1 MNQRLWRCLMV
12 KTANAISDKK
22 PPEMDDIFCKYG
34 KAYIESHPMPLE
46 HYKIMNSIVVCRT
59 AALGG
64 HVEVCDACGKTQNSY
79 NSCRNRHCPK
89 CQALTKARWIEARQ
103 AELLPISYFH
113 NVFTLPH
120 ELNLITLS
128 NKKIMLNILFRAVSA
143 TLKEFAKNPTR
154 YKEGGKIGFTAVLH
168 TWDQKLRDH
177 FHLHCVIPAGY
188 ISDDG
193 ERWIHS
199 KKKFLFPVKA
209 LSKVFRGKFMELMEE
224 TFQHNNL
231 IFPGKT
237 ADIGTNAGFRKL
249 KNQLFSKGW
258 VVYSKQPFGGP
269 EQVLEYLGRY
279 VHRVAISNNRILDME
294 NNTVAFSYKD
304 RKNND
309 VQKTMAL
316 DANEFIRRFLLHALP
331 KRFMRIRHCGFLA
344 NRCKKLNLLKCR
356 NILGQD
362 NIPEKSNKSVEELML
377 ELTGQDISTCPFCKK
392 GKLKKILKIPE
403 QTGPGF
409 FERLNLTTFKD
420 TS

>member
-1 MNQRLWRCLMV
+1 MV
-12 KTANAISDKK
+12 KTANSISDNKS
-22 PPEMDDIFCKYG
+22 PEMADIFCKYG
-34 KAYIESHPMPLE
+34 KAYIESHSMPQE

-64 HVEVCDACGKTQNSY
+64 HVEVCDSCGKEQNSY

-120 ELNLITLS
+120 ELNLIILA
-128 NKKIMLNILFRAVSA
+128 NKKIMLDILFKAVSA
-143 TLKEFAKNPTR
+143 TLKEFAQNPTR
-154 YKEGGKIGFTAVLH
+154 YKEGAKIGFTAILH

-188 ISDDG
+188 LSHDD

-209 LSKVFRGKFMELMEE
+209 LSKVFRGKFIDLMEKA
-224 TFQHNNL
+224 FHSL
-231 IFPGKT
+231 IFPGKI
-237 ADIGTNAGFRKL
+237 AEVGTNTGFRKL
-249 KNQLFSKGW
+249 KNQLFSKNW
-258 VVYSKQPFGGP
+258 IVYSKHPFGGP

-279 VHRVAISNNRILDME
+279 THRVAISNNRIVDME
-294 NNTVAFSYKD
+294 NNTVKFSYKD
-304 RKNND
+304 RKND
-309 VQKTMAL
+309 DAQKNMSL

-344 NRCKKLNLLKCR
+344 NRCKKGNLLRCR
-356 NILGQD
+356 KILGQG
-362 NIPEKSNKSVEELML
+362 NLPAKSNKSIKELML
-377 ELTGQDISTCPFCKK
+377 ELTGHDISTCPFCKK
-392 GKLKKILKIPE
+392 GKLQTTLKIPE

-409 FERLNLTTFKD
+409 FERLNLIFIQD